1 MLTKLIKPM
10 AKWGVTSIF
19 IAYATYVCADKIDNT
34 MNTVKYAFVETE
46 PGFVKKEQALDMKVK
61 YERNGKNNLETYIKT
76 YNQKVPVYIRENG
89 VMIGDADYLFSNF
102 SDMEKER
109 VCSGNYVSPKKKEA
123 RLSQKLKKMVYD
135 LYKNLGDENN
145 DE

>member
-61 YERNGKNNLETYIKT
+61 YERNGKNNLETY
-76 YNQKVPVYIRENG
+76 
-89 VMIGDADYLFSNF
+89 F
-102 SDMEKER
+102 SDMEKEK